1 MPLPP
6 VRYATLAIVVF
17 LAIAGFDIVTGLEH
31 WPFGSYPMY
40 SLSYPEELSWLRL
53 YAVTDRGEIALR
65 GERDFAP
72 FDEARL
78 VMALERLQSARGG
91 NQKLD
96 AALLNLMQLYN
107 RRKASP
113 PLRALRL
120 YTVRWALR
128 PGLQGSEP
136 PGEQILIAQVA
147 GNEAERCPTSAK
159 TGIATGSLRKLPN
172 NLRWS
177 VWSVTVCSLRS
188 ICRSTTVAGHKFRRC
203 SGCPFQRFT
212 SSPAFRATRQ
222 RLAFCKSYG
231 KPRSSPRRSDLSRAL
246 AWRPRRLSVSF
257 SWGCLTASERSTI
270 STDFQYYSSVS
281 WRCRAVPM
289 RCRSTGP
296 CLGVEKRGLKSRRD
310 IGGPFAWRRRFSFL
324 VFFAAGW
331 AKLRNSGLAWMTATN
346 MRSIWL
352 GELFTHTPP
361 TRLGSFLAPST
372 WLCQFAAVATVIVE
386 LSALPALFVRRLRAL
401 TLVGL
406 FGLQVLI
413 ALMLGVYFT
422 PHLVGYALF
431 LPWERYYTKLR
442 GYPTP
447 ASHRVSLS

>member
-96 AALLNLMQLYN
+96 AALLNLVQLYN

-136 PGEQILIAQVA
+136 PGERILIAQVA
-147 GNEAERCPTSAK
+147 GNEAER
-159 TGIATGSLRKLPN
+159 
-172 NLRWS
+172 
-177 VWSVTVCSLRS
+177 
-188 ICRSTTVAGHKFRRC
+188 
-203 SGCPFQRFT
+203 
-212 SSPAFRATRQ
+212 
-222 RLAFCKSYG
+222 
-231 KPRSSPRRSDLSRAL
+231 
-246 AWRPRRLSVSF
+246 
-257 SWGCLTASERSTI
+257 
-270 STDFQYYSSVS
+270 
-281 WRCRAVPM
+281 
-289 RCRSTGP
+289 
-296 CLGVEKRGLKSRRD
+296 
-310 IGGPFAWRRRFSFL
+310 
-324 VFFAAGW
+324 
-331 AKLRNSGLAWMTATN
+331 
-346 MRSIWL
+346 
-352 GELFTHTPP
+352 
-361 TRLGSFLAPST
+361 
-372 WLCQFAAVATVIVE
+372 
-386 LSALPALFVRRLRAL
+386 
-401 TLVGL
+401 
-406 FGLQVLI
+406 
-413 ALMLGVYFT
+413 
-422 PHLVGYALF
+422 
-431 LPWERYYTKLR
+431 
-442 GYPTP
+442 
-447 ASHRVSLS
+447 